1 TELPQASIRTTLA
14 LGVRAG
20 FMSSAD
26 SNECN
31 SVGAMIRRRKMID
44 ERLAATIDALSLEF
58 DDDQPRIVKE
68 LLEAAKSN
76 PELAASLKKAR
87 GVHRALDT
95 YEAEI
100 EEAGVSRERS
110 LEDDPERAEIAKA
123 VAEHLSRIN

>member
-1 TELPQASIRTTLA
+1 
-14 LGVRAG
+14 
-20 FMSSAD
+20 
-26 SNECN
+26 
-31 SVGAMIRRRKMID
+31 MID

-100 EEAGVSRERS
+100 EEAAVSRERS